1 MTSSTRSDNAA
12 TSRTTVTKV
21 KRFAIAMLA
30 AATVTVG
37 ALAAPPE
44 ASAMPRSCTVS
55 LALAQTYYATGH
67 VFFAL
72 GDWAR
77 SSYWYGKAD
86 ALVEACS

>member
-1 MTSSTRSDNAA
+1 MTKLR
-12 TSRTTVTKV
+12 
-21 KRFAIAMLA
+21 RFAIALLA

-37 ALAAPPE
+37 SLAPVPT
-44 ASAMPRSCTVS
+44 ASAMPRSCTVNLS
-55 LALAQTYYATGH
+55 LAQAYYATGH

-72 GDWAR
+72 GDWAK